1 MKIQSFIPFM
11 YNIIYCESL
20 NHILKPRE
28 FRSYIPSQSSSRS
41 SGEMQLAETVLPCAF
56 TAVLH

>member
-1 MKIQSFIPFM
+1 M